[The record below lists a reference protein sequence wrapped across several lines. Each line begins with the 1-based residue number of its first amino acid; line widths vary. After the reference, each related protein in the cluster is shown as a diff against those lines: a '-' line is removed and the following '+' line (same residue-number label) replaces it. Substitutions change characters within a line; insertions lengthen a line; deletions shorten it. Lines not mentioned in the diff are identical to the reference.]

1 MTTVWTQ
8 EADARLRDYL
18 ASHELVAGIGTEE
31 LACSVAAINLALTE
45 KVTDAIPKC
54 MSKVIGQWMIV
65 VQDAMPS
72 EMRNSPGWKR
82 LLPMAAGT
90 GREREEERLALVMDW
105 MWGTVL
111 PDLQSVADQGGFGA
125 EWRTMC
131 VEKSPEAAKAT
142 AEAAID
148 ATRAAAG
155 TAAGDA
161 AWDAR
166 DAARAAPGAARAA
179 AWERYDPVGLLAR
192 LVAESE
198 EVVTRGTSYENRAN
212 LAPAF
217 YRQVIRRY
225 EGTRRGQHHGRSF
238 VGIELNPDYVEL
250 ARRRITNDA
259 PLLNVPAEALQ

>member
-31 LACSVAAINLALTE
+31 SACSVTAINLALTE
-45 KVTDAIPKC
+45 KVTDAIPMC

-90 GREREEERLALVMDW
+90 GREREEGRLALVMDW

-111 PDLQSVADQGGFGA
+111 PDLQSIADQGGFGA

-131 VEKSPEAAKAT
+131 VEKSP
-142 AEAAID
+142 D
-148 ATRAAAG
+148 
-155 TAAGDA
+155 
-161 AWDAR
+161 
-166 DAARAAPGAARAA
+166 
-179 AWERYDPVGLLAR
+179 
-192 LVAESE
+192 
-198 EVVTRGTSYENRAN
+198 
-212 LAPAF
+212 
-217 YRQVIRRY
+217 
-225 EGTRRGQHHGRSF
+225 
-238 VGIELNPDYVEL
+238 
-250 ARRRITNDA
+250 
-259 PLLNVPAEALQ
+259 

>member
-31 LACSVAAINLALTE
+31 STCSVAATNLALTE
-45 KVTDAIPKC
+45 KVTDTIPMC

-72 EMRNSPGWKR
+72 EMRNSSGWKC

-90 GREREEERLALVMDW
+90 GREREEERLALVMAW

-111 PDLQSVADQGGFGA
+111 PDLQGLADRGGFGA

-131 VEKSPEAAKAT
+131 VEKSPKAAGDVAR
-142 AEAAID
+142 AVAVAAAGGVARGVAVAAAWD
-148 ATRAAAG
+148 VARAAAWAAAWDG
-155 TAAGDA
+155 ARAAAWGAAWAAGDA
-161 AWDAR
+161 AGDAGNAAWAAR
-166 DAARAAPGAARAA
+166 DAGNAARDV

-192 LVAESE
+192 LVAETE
-198 EVVTRGTSYENRAN
+198 E
-212 LAPAF
+212 
-217 YRQVIRRY
+217 
-225 EGTRRGQHHGRSF
+225 
-238 VGIELNPDYVEL
+238 
-250 ARRRITNDA
+250 
-259 PLLNVPAEALQ
+259 

>member
-31 LACSVAAINLALTE
+31 SACSVAAINLALTE
-45 KVTDAIPKC
+45 RVTDAIPKC
-54 MSKVIGQWMIV
+54 MSKVVGEWMIV

-90 GREREEERLALVMDW
+90 GREREEERLALVMNW

-131 VEKSPEAAKAT
+131 VEKSPEAAKAA
-142 AEAAID
+142 AEAAW
-148 ATRAAAG
+148 
-155 TAAGDA
+155 DA
-161 AWDAR
+161 AWDACEGRR
-166 DAARAAPGAARAA
+166 DNVP
-179 AWERYDPVGLLAR
+179 P
-192 LVAESE
+192 
-198 EVVTRGTSYENRAN
+198 
-212 LAPAF
+212 
-217 YRQVIRRY
+217 
-225 EGTRRGQHHGRSF
+225 GRSSAEMWRLKTVPPVAF
-238 VGIELNPDYVEL
+238 NQERPNLIEGGLDVQGGDVPASSQGL
-250 ARRRITNDA
+250 FRRRDERPRGGPSVRATPGHGAQDA
-259 PLLNVPAEALQ
+259 RVLRAPRVSTATTGSQTEARSI

>member
-90 GREREEERLALVMDW
+90 GREREEERLALVMNW

-131 VEKSPEAAKAT
+131 VEKSPEAAKAA
-142 AEAAID
+142 AEAA
-148 ATRAAAG
+148 RAAAR
-155 TAAGDA
+155 A
-161 AWDAR
+161 AWDAW
-166 DAARAAPGAARAA
+166 DAARAAAGDIGQWSVKGGVKTYQRGGAKL
-179 AWERYDPVGLLAR
+179 Y
-192 LVAESE
+192 
-198 EVVTRGTSYENRAN
+198 
-212 LAPAF
+212 
-217 YRQVIRRY
+217 
-225 EGTRRGQHHGRSF
+225 H
-238 VGIELNPDYVEL
+238 
-250 ARRRITNDA
+250 
-259 PLLNVPAEALQ
+259 

>member
-90 GREREEERLALVMDW
+90 GREREEERLALVMNW

-131 VEKSPEAAKAT
+131 VEKSPEAAKAA
-142 AEAAID
+142 AEAAWD
-148 ATRAAAG
+148 AAR
-155 TAAGDA
+155 DA
-161 AWDAR
+161 AWDAWDAW
-166 DAARAAPGAARAA
+166 DAARAAAGAAARDAAGAAARDAAGAAAGAAAFAAAAARDAAWDAWDAARAA

-198 EVVTRGTSYENRAN
+198 EG
-212 LAPAF
+212 
-217 YRQVIRRY
+217 
-225 EGTRRGQHHGRSF
+225 
-238 VGIELNPDYVEL
+238 
-250 ARRRITNDA
+250 
-259 PLLNVPAEALQ
+259 